1 MRAGWIA
8 AAALSLAFVAN
19 GASAAEFRAPAGV
32 KVQDGMLVDAKGM
45 VLYTFDNDK
54 EAGKSACNGNCL
66 VNWPALMANADSGNM
81 GEWTV
86 ITRDDGAKQWAYKG
100 KPLYTYKND
109 TAAGAATGDNRGM
122 VWHIAKP

>member
-1 MRAGWIA
+1 MRAGWIV
-8 AAALSLAFVAN
+8 AAALSLAFAAN
-19 GASAAEFRAPAGV
+19 GAIADPPPPPPGV

-86 ITRDDGAKQWAYKG
+86 ITRDDGSKQWAYKG
-100 KPLYTYKND
+100 HPLY
-109 TAAGAATGDNRGM
+109 
-122 VWHIAKP
+122 

>member
-1 MRAGWIA
+1 MRAGWISAAVLALAFAATGAIA
-8 AAALSLAFVAN
+8 AA
-19 GASAAEFRAPAGV
+19 GGMPAGV
-32 KVQDGMLVDAKGM
+32 KVENGMLVDAKGM

-54 EAGKSACNGNCL
+54 EAGKSACAGNCL
-66 VNWPALMANADSGNM
+66 VNWPALMANADSRNM

-86 ITRDDGAKQWAYKG
+86 ITRDDGSKQWAYKG

-109 TAAGAATGDNRGM
+109 TKAGEVTGDNRGM